1 MGGPSSDVLA
11 LLEATFDAVVIM
23 DDRGRITAFNRSA
36 EEMFGYRAADALGRN
51 VSMLMTSPDR
61 ATHDGYLRRYLSG
74 GEAHILG
81 RGRDVRVR
89 HRDGSEFSVF
99 LSVGRLANTDPPQF
113 VGYLHDTSL
122 RRKALATLE
131 HERQLNRL
139 YLDLAQVMLVATNRS
154 GMVQLV
160 NQRAIR
166 VLKVNDA
173 QIMNSNWVDDCV
185 APEDRAVARNAFR
198 ALLMSGGD
206 EPQGCEYHVRASDGE
221 DRFITWRGV
230 ALRDSNNVTT
240 GVMLSGEDI
249 TDQRRAENEAHR
261 ALERM
266 NNVSRLATMGE
277 MAAGISHELNQPLAA
292 IANYAQACA
301 RLLRLPAPDLP
312 EISGALEQ
320 ISGQA
325 LRAGEIIRRI
335 RSLVRNEDVRR
346 EVQDIN
352 ELIREVHALLASDAR
367 VHDGRLELD
376 LTPSLPRVTVD
387 GVQIQQVLM
396 NLVHNA
402 FEAQANDKSS
412 EKHGERNRPGTTGG
426 DSVRREPGRM
436 DSNGSA
442 FEVRIATRPTDTGD
456 IEVSV
461 SDLGPGLVGEVE
473 QKIFEPFFTTKP
485 TGTGLGLAISR
496 SIIKAHDARLGY
508 RANQPRGACFYFV
521 LPAQLETPR

>member
-1 MGGPSSDVLA
+1 MAGMPAPTPEVLA
-11 LLEATFDAVVIM
+11 LLEATFDAAVII
-23 DDRGRITAFNRSA
+23 DDRGKMLAFNASA

-51 VSMLMTSPDR
+51 VSMLMTGTDR
-61 ATHDGYLRRYLSG
+61 LQHDDHLKRYLGG
-74 GEAHILG
+74 GEPHILG
-81 RGRDVRVR
+81 KGRDVRVR

-99 LSVGRLANTDPPQF
+99 LSVGRIPNSEPTQF

-131 HERQLNRL
+131 QERQLNRL
-139 YLDLAQVMLVATNRS
+139 YLDLAQVMLVATDRA
-154 GMVQLV
+154 GLVQLV

-166 VLKVNDA
+166 VLDRLEGEIVGSSWIDA
-173 QIMNSNWVDDCV
+173 CV
-185 APEDRAVARNAFR
+185 SPEDRAVARHAFR
-198 ALLMSGGD
+198 QLLMSGSD
-206 EPQGCEYHVRASDGE
+206 EPQSCEYHVRSADGE

-230 ALRDSNNVTT
+230 ALRDANNVAT

-249 TDQRRAENEAHR
+249 TDQRRAESEAHR

-266 NNVSRLATMGE
+266 NSVSRLATMGE

-301 RLLRLPAPDLP
+301 RLMRMPGADGH
-312 EISGALEQ
+312 EIAGALEQ
-320 ISGQA
+320 ISVQA

-346 EVQDIN
+346 EPHDIN
-352 ELIREVHALLASDAR
+352 GLIREVHALLASDAR
-367 VHDGRLELD
+367 VHDGRLDLD
-376 LTPSLPRVTVD
+376 LAEPLPLVIVD

-402 FEAQANDKSS
+402 FEAQGN
-412 EKHGERNRPGTTGG
+412 
-426 DSVRREPGRM
+426 EPGEGEH
-436 DSNGSA
+436 GSPA
-442 FEVRIATRPTDTGD
+442 EVRIATRITDTGD
-456 IEVSV
+456 VEVSV
-461 SDLGPGLVGEVE
+461 NDHGPGLAGDLE

-496 SIIKAHDARLGY
+496 SIIKAHASRLGY
-508 RANQPRGACFYFV
+508 RANEPRGACFYFV
-521 LPAQLETPR
+521 LPAHQENLS

>member
-1 MGGPSSDVLA
+1 MAAPSPDVLA
-11 LLEATFDAVVIM
+11 LLEATLDAVVII
-23 DDRGRITAFNRSA
+23 DDRGQISAFNRSA
-36 EEMFGYRAADALGRN
+36 EEMFGYRASDALGRN
-51 VSMLMTSPDR
+51 VSMLMTTDDR
-61 ATHDGYLRRYLSG
+61 AHHDQHLQRYQLS

-99 LSVGRLANTDPPQF
+99 LSVGRIPNSQPPQF
-113 VGYLHDTSL
+113 LGYLHDTSL

-131 HERQLNRL
+131 QERQLNRL
-139 YLDLAQVMLVATNRS
+139 YLDLAQVMLVATNRA
-154 GMVQLV
+154 GVVQLV

-166 VLKVNDA
+166 VLKKGEA
-173 QIMNSNWVDDCV
+173 QIVNSNWMDNCV
-185 APEDRAVARNAFR
+185 APEDRPLARAAFR
-198 ALLMSGGD
+198 ALLMSGSD
-206 EPQGCEYHVRASDGE
+206 QPQSCDYHVHASDGE

-230 ALRDSNNVTT
+230 ALRDANNVAT

-249 TDQRRAENEAHR
+249 TEQRRAEGEAHK

-292 IANYAQACA
+292 IANYAQACV
-301 RLLRLPAPDLP
+301 RLLRLPAPDMP

-320 ISGQA
+320 IAGQA

-335 RSLVRNEDVRR
+335 RSLVRNEDVRH
-346 EVQDIN
+346 ESQDIN
-352 ELIREVHALLASDAR
+352 DLIREVHTLLASDAR

-376 LTPSLPRVTVD
+376 LAELLPKVAVD

-402 FEAQANDKSS
+402 FEAQANELHS
-412 EKHGERNRPGTTGG
+412 GVPAGATF
-426 DSVRREPGRM
+426 
-436 DSNGSA
+436 A
-442 FEVRIATRPTDTGD
+442 VRIATRRTEGGD
-456 IEVSV
+456 VEVSV
-461 SDLGPGLVGEVE
+461 SDLGPGLAGDVE
-473 QKIFEPFFTTKP
+473 QKIFEPFFTTKA

-521 LPAQLETPR
+521 LPAQLEMPR

>member
-1 MGGPSSDVLA
+1 MAAPSPEVLA
-11 LLEATFDAVVIM
+11 LLEATLDAVVII
-23 DDRGRITAFNRSA
+23 DDRGQISAFNRSA
-36 EEMFGYRAADALGRN
+36 EEMFGYRASDALGRN
-51 VSMLMTSPDR
+51 VSMLMTTNDR
-61 ATHDGYLRRYLSG
+61 AQHDQHLERYQLSG
-74 GEAHILG
+74 EARILG

-99 LSVGRLANTDPPQF
+99 LSVGRIPNSQPPQF
-113 VGYLHDTSL
+113 LGYLHDTSL

-131 HERQLNRL
+131 QERQLNRL
-139 YLDLAQVMLVATNRS
+139 YLDLAQVMLVATNRA
-154 GMVQLV
+154 GVVQLV

-166 VLKVNDA
+166 VLKKSDA
-173 QIMNSNWVDDCV
+173 QIMNNNWMDSCV
-185 APEDRAVARNAFR
+185 APEDRSLARAAFR
-198 ALLMSGGD
+198 ALLMSGSD
-206 EPQGCEYHVRASDGE
+206 QPQSCDYHVRASDGE

-230 ALRDSNNVTT
+230 ALRDANNVAT

-249 TDQRRAENEAHR
+249 TEQRRAESEAHK

-292 IANYAQACA
+292 IANYAQACV
-301 RLLRLPAPDLP
+301 RLLRLPAPDMP
-312 EISGALEQ
+312 EIAGALEQ
-320 ISGQA
+320 IASQA

-335 RSLVRNEDVRR
+335 RSLVRNEDVRH
-346 EVQDIN
+346 ESQDVN
-352 ELIREVHALLASDAR
+352 DLIREVHTLLASDAR

-376 LTPSLPRVTVD
+376 LAELLPKVAVD

-402 FEAQANDKSS
+402 FEAQANELHS
-412 EKHGERNRPGTTGG
+412 GVPAGATF
-426 DSVRREPGRM
+426 
-436 DSNGSA
+436 A
-442 FEVRIATRPTDTGD
+442 VRIATRRTDSGD
-456 IEVSV
+456 VEVSV
-461 SDLGPGLVGEVE
+461 SDLGPGLVGDVE
-473 QKIFEPFFTTKP
+473 QKIFEPFFTTKA

-521 LPAQLETPR
+521 LPAQLEMPR

>member
-1 MGGPSSDVLA
+1 MGGPTADVLA
-11 LLEATFDAVVIM
+11 LLDATFDAVVIM
-23 DDRGRITAFNRSA
+23 DDRGRIIAFNRSA

-51 VSMLMTSPDR
+51 VSMLMTSADR
-61 ATHDGYLRRYLSG
+61 AAHDDHVRRYLGG
-74 GEAHILG
+74 GEPRVLG
-81 RGRDVRVR
+81 KGRDVRVR

-99 LSVGRLANTDPPQF
+99 LSVGRIANSNPPQF
-113 VGYLHDTSL
+113 VGYLHDNTL

-131 HERQLNRL
+131 QERQMNRL
-139 YLDLAQVMLVATNRS
+139 YLDLAQVMLVATDRNGGVR
-154 GMVQLV
+154 LV
-160 NQRAIR
+160 NQRAVR
-166 VLKVNDA
+166 VLKTHDA
-173 QIMNSNWVDDCV
+173 RLIDCNWVDSCV
-185 APEDRAVARNAFR
+185 APEDRSVARNAFR
-198 ALLMSGGD
+198 ALLMSGSD
-206 EPQGCEYHVRASDGE
+206 EPQSCEYHVRASDGE

-230 ALRDSNNVTT
+230 ALRDANNVTT

-249 TDQRRAENEAHR
+249 TEQRRAENEAHR

-266 NNVSRLATMGE
+266 NSVSRLATMGE

-301 RLLRLPAPDLP
+301 RLLRQPAADIP

-346 EVQDIN
+346 EALDVN
-352 ELIREVHALLASDAR
+352 ELIREVHALLATDAR

-376 LTPSLPRVTVD
+376 LCATLPRVIVD

-402 FEAQANDKSS
+402 FEAQAIETS
-412 EKHGERNRPGTTGG
+412 RAAPGSGDTGRHDVG
-426 DSVRREPGRM
+426 GA
-436 DSNGSA
+436 A
-442 FEVRIATRPTDTGD
+442 FEVRIATRPTEAGD
-456 IEVSV
+456 VEVSV
-461 SDLGPGLVGEVE
+461 SDLGPGLPGEAE

-521 LPAQLETPR
+521 LPAQLEMPR

>member
-1 MGGPSSDVLA
+1 MPGPTTEVLA
-11 LLEATFDAVVIM
+11 LLDATLDAVVIM
-23 DDRGRITAFNRSA
+23 DDRGRISAFNRSA

-51 VSMLMTSPDR
+51 VSMLMTAMDR
-61 ATHDGYLRRYLSG
+61 ASHDDHLKRYLAG
-74 GEAHILG
+74 GEARILG

-99 LSVGRLANTDPPQF
+99 LSVGRIANTDPPQF
-113 VGYLHDTSL
+113 VGYLHDTTL
-122 RRKALATLE
+122 RRRALATLE
-131 HERQLNRL
+131 QERQLNRL
-139 YLDLAQVMLVATNRS
+139 YLDLAQVMLVATSRA
-154 GMVQLV
+154 GFVQLV
-160 NQRAIR
+160 NQRALR
-166 VLKVNDA
+166 VLRIDEL
-173 QIMNSNWVDDCV
+173 QIISSSWVDGCV
-185 APEDRAVARNAFR
+185 APEDRGVARNAFR
-198 ALLMSGGD
+198 ALLMSGTD
-206 EPQGCEYHVRASDGE
+206 EPQSFEYHVRASDGE

-230 ALRDSNNVTT
+230 ALRDSNNVAT

-301 RLLRLPAPDLP
+301 RLLRLPAPDMP

-346 EVQDIN
+346 ESQDIN
-352 ELIREVHALLASDAR
+352 DLIREVHALLASDAR

-376 LTPSLPRVTVD
+376 LAPTLPSVIVD

-402 FEAQANDKSS
+402 FEAQGNEFARGN
-412 EKHGERNRPGTTGG
+412 T
-426 DSVRREPGRM
+426 
-436 DSNGSA
+436 NGA
-442 FEVRIATRPTDTGD
+442 TFEVRIATRPTDAGD
-456 IEVSV
+456 VEVSV
-461 SDLGPGLVGEVE
+461 SDLGPGLAGEVE

-521 LPAQLETPR
+521 LPAQVEMSR

>member
-1 MGGPSSDVLA
+1 MRAMGGPSSDVLA
-11 LLEATFDAVVIM
+11 LLEATFDAAVIM

-51 VSMLMTSPDR
+51 VSMLMTSADR
-61 ATHDGYLRRYLSG
+61 ASHDDHVRRYLAG
-74 GEAHILG
+74 GEARILG
-81 RGRDVRVR
+81 KGRDVRVR

-99 LSVGRLANTDPPQF
+99 LSVGRIPNTEPPRF

-139 YLDLAQVMLVATNRS
+139 YLDLAQVMLVATNRA
-154 GMVQLV
+154 GLVQLV
-160 NQRAIR
+160 NQRALR
-166 VLKVNDA
+166 VLMVDDA
-173 QIMNSNWVDDCV
+173 HIMNCNWVESCV
-185 APEDRAVARNAFR
+185 APDDRAVARNAFR

-206 EPQGCEYHVRASDGE
+206 EPQSCEYHVRSSDGE

-230 ALRDSNNVTT
+230 ALRDANNVAT

-277 MAAGISHELNQPLAA
+277 MAAGISHELIQPLAA

-301 RLLRLPAPDLP
+301 RLLRLPAPDMP

-346 EVQDIN
+346 ELQDIN
-352 ELIREVHALLASDAR
+352 ELIREVHTLLASDAR
-367 VHDGRLELD
+367 VHDGKLELD
-376 LTPSLPRVTVD
+376 LSPSLPRVTVD

-402 FEAQANDKSS
+402 FEAQSTDKVSYRGS
-412 EKHGERNRPGTTGG
+412 GAAYGNGEL
-426 DSVRREPGRM
+426 DEPGRAAG
-436 DSNGSA
+436 NGA
-442 FEVRIATRPTDTGD
+442 TFEVRIATRPTEAGD

-473 QKIFEPFFTTKP
+473 QRIFEPFFTTKP

-508 RANQPRGACFYFV
+508 RANEPRGACFFFV
-521 LPAQLETPR
+521 LPAQMETPR